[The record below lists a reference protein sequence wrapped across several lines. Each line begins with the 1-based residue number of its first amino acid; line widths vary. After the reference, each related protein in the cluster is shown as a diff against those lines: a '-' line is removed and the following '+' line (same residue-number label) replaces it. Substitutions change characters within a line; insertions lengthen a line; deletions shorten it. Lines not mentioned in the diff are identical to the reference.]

1 MTGNVFT
8 KHQDIGQ
15 GFVNFFF
22 DLWTE
27 PSSKLF
33 LEIFDAFLYVLSQ
46 ITTSEGDMLINE
58 VTKTEAFQALQLL
71 PSSKSPRPD
80 SLNAKYIDFTEM
92 ILEMLFFPAIR

>member
-1 MTGNVFT
+1 MFLLSIKILVRVLSISFL
-8 KHQDIGQ
+8 ISGQ
-15 GFVNFFF
+15 NRP
-22 DLWTE
+22 T
-27 PSSKLF
+27 KLF

-58 VTKTEAFQALQLL
+58 VTKTEAFQALQSL

-80 SLNAKYIDFTEM
+80 SLNAKYIGFTEM